1 MQHHMLRTIERH
13 ANHYRMQLHPAAL
26 AALSNTPRKAFQAT
40 ERDQAEPIGYGQ
52 TISQPFMV
60 AAMTHMAFVHSNNTQ
75 SVLEIGTGSGY
86 QSAVLSHVFNQVVTT
101 ERIGALHRRA
111 KKNLARYANVIT
123 HHHNGNLPI
132 GREFSCIVV
141 TCGVSGVLPISWQ
154 QQLTEQGIIV
164 VPHATTSKHTMQLK
178 VYTKHHD
185 VIHDTPLAHLPI
197 YCRFVPFVPD
207 DQASSDT

>member
-1 MQHHMLRTIERH
+1 MLRTIKQH
-13 ANHYRMQLHPAAL
+13 ASHYRMQLHPAAL

-86 QSAVLSHVFNQVVTT
+86 QSAVLSHVFDQVVTT

-111 KKNLARYANVIT
+111 KKKLARYPNIFA
-123 HHHNGNLPI
+123 HHHNGNHPI
-132 GREFSCIVV
+132 GHNFSCIVV
-141 TCGVSGVLPISWQ
+141 TCGVHGALPISWQ
-154 QQLTEQGIIV
+154 HQLTEQGIIV
-164 VPHATTSKHTMQLK
+164 VPHAPTPKHTMQLK
-178 VYTKHHD
+178 VYTKHHNAMQ
-185 VIHDTPLAHLPI
+185 DTTLAHLPI

-207 DQASSDT
+207 DHASSRA